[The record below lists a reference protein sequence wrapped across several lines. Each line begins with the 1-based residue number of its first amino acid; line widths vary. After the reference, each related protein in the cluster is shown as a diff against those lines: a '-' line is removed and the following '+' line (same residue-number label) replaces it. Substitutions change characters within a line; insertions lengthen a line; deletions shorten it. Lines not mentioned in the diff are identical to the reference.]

1 MNMHQALTSCARNVV
16 LDHADEEKRDAR
28 VKTLLW
34 RDEFEGLRRIQ
45 KSPDNTSPK
54 WDLGDLT
61 SAAVALIL
69 QMPDAGRRLREQAAH
84 SFAERMNF
92 DVKRTT

>member
-1 MNMHQALTSCARNVV
+1 V
-16 LDHADEEKRDAR
+16 
-28 VKTLLW
+28 
-34 RDEFEGLRRIQ
+34 
-45 KSPDNTSPK
+45 
-54 WDLGDLT
+54 DLGDLT

>member
-1 MNMHQALTSCARNVV
+1 MLMHQALMPCGKGVV
-16 LDHADEEKRDAR
+16 MDYADEEQRDAR
-28 VKTLLW
+28 IKTLLW
-34 RDEFEGLRRIQ
+34 RDEFEGLRRLQ

-69 QMPDAGRRLREQAAH
+69 QCPDAGRRLREQAAR